1 MKSSDNKPRFPHPA
15 MDGREFRLSGAQLKF
30 LSDII
35 NHCLMD
41 AEMYL
46 AENETQLVADYYK
59 KLQTKAQFLNKV
71 FFPTENRKLW
81 RKRRKDGP
89 RKKRRF

>member
-1 MKSSDNKPRFPHPA
+1 MNQSEI
-15 MDGREFRLSGAQLKF
+15 REIRLRGAQIGF

-46 AENETQLVADYYK
+46 EENETQLAADYYK
-59 KLQTKAQFLNKV
+59 KLHAKAQILDRVLFPKNKKLC
-71 FFPTENRKLW
+71 RKH
-81 RKRRKDGP
+81 RKDGP